1 MKKFIRNPKYKEE
14 PIEEEASEEKETEAD
29 EEGGE

>member
-14 PIEEEASEEKETEAD
+14 PRQEEPSEETEKK
-29 EEGGE
+29 EGGE

>member
-14 PIEEEASEEKETEAD
+14 PRQEEPSEEETKEED
-29 EEGGE
+29 EGGE

>member
-14 PIEEEASEEKETEAD
+14 PVEEKPSEETEKK
-29 EEGGE
+29 EGGE

>member
-14 PIEEEASEEKETEAD
+14 PVEEKPSEEETEKK
-29 EEGGE
+29 EGGE

>member
-14 PIEEEASEEKETEAD
+14 PSQEEPSEEETKEED
-29 EEGGE
+29 EGGE